1 LVGASREI
9 HDENEKTD
17 ICAMQRN
24 AGATPTQ
31 AANRRERRGYLKIA
45 EYWSKR
51 AKNFDRKLKSDSDT
65 IQRS

>member
-1 LVGASREI
+1 M
-9 HDENEKTD
+9 KTKID
-17 ICAMQRN
+17 RYLRN
-24 AGATPTQ
+24 AEECRRDATQ